1 MRNTQV
7 HGTAESRQEVQG
19 IHPINIL
26 HVTINCTLSEEQWY
40 ETSCCSKAGFLATK
54 LTLPVVLENH
64 SNGLSKEHPKNYSN
78 WLVLY
83 FQDFF
88 APRKRFDILMS
99 CSYGVPVQWPHHL
112 QGRYGA
118 SCICRWPSHPAYHV
132 LMPKNSSAS
141 RLALVCQTQLG
152 IATFPRLV
160 GKKQNKLQ
168 LRKCFCC
175 KFTCSSEEPICW
187 LERFLRINPL
197 F

>member
-1 MRNTQV
+1 MYTCIPCMRNTQV
-7 HGTAESRQEVQG
+7 HGTAESRQEVPG
-19 IHPINIL
+19 IHPMNIL
-26 HVTINCTLSEEQWY
+26 HVTINCTLSKEQRY

-54 LTLPVVLENH
+54 LTLPMVLENH

-83 FQDFF
+83 FQDFS

-112 QGRYGA
+112 QGRHGA
-118 SCICRWPSHPAYHV
+118 SCICWWPSNPAYHF
-132 LMPKNSSAS
+132 LISLS
-141 RLALVCQTQLG
+141 
-152 IATFPRLV
+152 FPPRPCLSNPTWHCNLSQAG

-168 LRKCFCC
+168 PQKWFCC

-187 LERFLRINPL
+187 LKDSLG
-197 F
+197 